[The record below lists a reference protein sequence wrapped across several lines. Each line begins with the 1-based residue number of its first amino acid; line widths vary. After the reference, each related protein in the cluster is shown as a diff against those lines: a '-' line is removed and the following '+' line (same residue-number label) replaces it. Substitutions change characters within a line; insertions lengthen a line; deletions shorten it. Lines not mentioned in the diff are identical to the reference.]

1 MNVKITHLAKIRR
14 NRLSHTRTSQNG
26 SALAIAVFIIVVMAV
41 LAAGITK
48 SISSSS
54 DQVVYEVLGTRALF
68 AAESANEKGLA
79 QIFPLTGSAN
89 VSVCVA
95 SQTTDFSQI
104 GLVNCVATTTC
115 TLNEPTNSNTKYYQI
130 VSTGVCKARLLNDAS
145 DYSCGNEK
153 ICVSRTIEVEAKV
166 L

>member
-1 MNVKITHLAKIRR
+1 MKH
-14 NRLSHTRTSQNG
+14 NRLGRRKSSQNG

-68 AAESANEKGLA
+68 AAESANERMLA
-79 QIFPLTGSAN
+79 LIFPIAIDGSDEAAC
-89 VSVCVA
+89 VS
-95 SQTTDFSQI
+95 SQSTKFTQP
-104 GLVNCVATTTC
+104 GLVNCVATTDC
-115 TLNEPTNSNTKYYQI
+115 TLNEPTGSNTKYYQV
-130 VSTGVCKARLLNDAS
+130 VSTGVCKARLLGDTS
-145 DYSCGNEK
+145 DFSCGNEK
-153 ICVSRTIEVEAKV
+153 ICASRTIEVEAKA